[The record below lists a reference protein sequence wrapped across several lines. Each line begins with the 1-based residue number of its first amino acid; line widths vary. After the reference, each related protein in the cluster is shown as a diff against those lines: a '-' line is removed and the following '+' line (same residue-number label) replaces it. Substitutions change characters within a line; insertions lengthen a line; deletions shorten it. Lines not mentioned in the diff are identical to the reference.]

1 MLSIYSAQAIREV
14 PPLSEHG
21 RDGPPVAAAFWSL
34 QRENGEKK
42 NCIKREAGVNLDQIP
57 DVTTVNLKLI
67 DIYLFADITV
77 FRQTELMFM
86 TRIRTGKSLGP

>member
-1 MLSIYSAQAIREV
+1 M
-14 PPLSEHG
+14 
-21 RDGPPVAAAFWSL
+21 AAMARQSL
-34 QRENGEKK
+34 RRFGVCKEKTGK
-42 NCIKREAGVNLDQIP
+42 KKIFIKREAGVNLDQIP

-86 TRIRTGKSLGP
+86 TRIRTGKSLCP